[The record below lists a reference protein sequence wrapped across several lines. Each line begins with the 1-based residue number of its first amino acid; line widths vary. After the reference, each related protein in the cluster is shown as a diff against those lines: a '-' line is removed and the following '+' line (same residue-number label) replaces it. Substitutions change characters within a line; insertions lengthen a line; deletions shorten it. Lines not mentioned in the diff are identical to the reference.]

1 MQHETNHIE
10 SLFISYVAIYTR
22 CNIYS
27 VVRALPGP
35 ACVIQELM
43 YWNAY
48 AYTKI
53 QYLESSIV
61 CLHNNCGKQ
70 FRNRI
75 LT

>member
-1 MQHETNHIE
+1 MKPTTSNPYL
-10 SLFISYVAIYTR
+10 SLMLQYILGAIYTQWCVR
-22 CNIYS
+22 YRAR
-27 VVRALPGP
+27 RALSKNLCAG
-35 ACVIQELM
+35 M
-43 YWNAY
+43 H
-48 AYTKI
+48 TKI